1 MVALNQTGKSA
12 LKNFLNKQ
20 QFIERTRGLHESKE
34 ANGPRLSFPSCLYIQ
49 EAKTEIA
56 RTLLQKETKP
66 SWLQNLAAYDKKKKK
81 ISMHKSNC
89 LMLAMRS

>member
-49 EAKTEIA
+49 EGQNGPIPQILEIFSKKTLF
-56 RTLLQKETKP
+56 RK
-66 SWLQNLAAYDKKKKK
+66 
-81 ISMHKSNC
+81 
-89 LMLAMRS
+89 